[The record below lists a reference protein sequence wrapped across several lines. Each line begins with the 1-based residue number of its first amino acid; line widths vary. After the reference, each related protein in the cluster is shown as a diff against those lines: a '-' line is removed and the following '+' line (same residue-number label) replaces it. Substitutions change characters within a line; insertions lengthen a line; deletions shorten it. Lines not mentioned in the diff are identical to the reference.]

1 MHYHYIAS
9 TICGFLKATATASP
23 SLTPSSASSAGSRSS
38 LSRQAD
44 QVCVASALETAGLM
58 DMLRRDWGLD
68 SITVMMT
75 QFVSVAT
82 FVLMED
88 LQSTA
93 SQAAFVELCV
103 AARSFA
109 RRWALGKGMLR
120 MVQQTAKEM
129 QISLPEETAAL
140 FEDFESR
147 AWNTTDRK
155 DVGGGGASGSVAGA
169 AAATKRDPRF
179 SEMVL
184 DQLLDKWDDIMRSNA
199 QGPSSSS
206 LSMRP
211 SERCAGKRKP
221 TPGPDEMTD
230 D

>member
-23 SLTPSSASSAGSRSS
+23 SSTPSSASSAGSRSS

-44 QVCVASALETAGLM
+44 QVCVTSALETAGLM

-75 QFVSVAT
+75 QFVSVAA
-82 FVLMED
+82 FNLMED
-88 LQSTA
+88 LRSTA
-93 SQAAFVELCV
+93 SQAAFIDLCV

-109 RRWALGKGMLR
+109 RRWTLGKGVLR

-129 QISLPEETAAL
+129 QISLPKETAPL

-147 AWNTTDRK
+147 AWDPTDRER
-155 DVGGGGASGSVAGA
+155 VGGGGASGSVAGA
-169 AAATKRDPRF
+169 AATKPHPRF
-179 SEMVL
+179 SDTVL
-184 DQLLDKWDDIMRSNA
+184 DQLVDKWDDIMRSTA

-206 LSMRP
+206 SSMPPLQR
-211 SERCAGKRKP
+211 RAGKRKP